1 MRVRALL
8 VSVALLTAP
17 AAVAAQIVE
26 KVRAG
31 TPGAPGL
38 PDDLFSLPP
47 GQWAFAEHL
56 WQGNAPCTADACEAG
71 YTAGDLV
78 ISVERSKEDVRIVG
92 GFRNCTSVAWNEVH
106 IGSKASKSNTG
117 LIKKRMKQVLKT
129 SAKYCK
135 TTATKLPP
143 LDSVLLFPPKAESK

>member
-1 MRVRALL
+1 MRLQSFLA
-8 VSVALLTAP
+8 SIALLTAP
-17 AAVAAQIVE
+17 GALSAQIVE

-38 PDDLFSLPP
+38 PDDLFRLPP

-56 WQGNAPCTADACEAG
+56 WQGSAPCTADACEAG
-71 YTAGDLV
+71 YTSGDLV

-92 GFRNCTSVAWNEVH
+92 GFRDCASVAWNEVH
-106 IGSKASKSNTG
+106 IGSKGSNSSTG

-129 SAKYCK
+129 TAKYCK

-143 LDSVLLFPPKAESK
+143 LDSALLFPPKAEGK

>member
-1 MRVRALL
+1 MKSGALL
-8 VSVALLTAP
+8 VSIALLIVP
-17 AAVAAQIVE
+17 AALVAQTVE

-47 GQWAFAEHL
+47 GQWALAEHL

-71 YTAGDLV
+71 YTSGDLV

-92 GFRNCTSVAWNEVH
+92 GFRNCANVAWNEVH
-106 IGSKASKSNTG
+106 IGGKASRSNTG

-135 TTATKLPP
+135 TTATDLPA
-143 LDSVLLFPPKAESK
+143 LESAWLFPPKVEAQ

>member
-1 MRVRALL
+1 MRLQALI
-8 VSVALLTAP
+8 VSIVLAAAP
-17 AAVAAQIVE
+17 AALAAQTVE

-38 PDDLFSLPP
+38 PDDLFGLPP

-71 YTAGDLV
+71 YTSGNFV
-78 ISVERSKEDVRIVG
+78 VSVERSKEDVRIVG
-92 GFRNCTSVAWNEVH
+92 GFRDCASVAWNEVH
-106 IGSKASKSNTG
+106 IGSKGSKSNTG
-117 LIKKRMKQVLKT
+117 LIKKRMKQVLQT

-135 TTATKLPP
+135 TTAAKLPP
-143 LDSVLLFPPKAESK
+143 LDSVLLFPPKAEGQ